1 MDNFED
7 RIGQLEAIIRSHGVQ
22 PTQEFQNEIPG
33 NNTAAISTLSDET
46 FDLPENWDEDH
57 NALSWNPVTDKT
69 ILESNPLG
77 PPQNSLLASSPLEA
91 IFTIP
96 RIYGEPSVLSAIN
109 GTNYQDHWKCPNA
122 VLNNSNWPSIE
133 DIALRCERE
142 LPSAHEASLMLQEYL
157 MDYNSVIPLF
167 DRQTIALHF
176 QDCYSG
182 SSDVKGVS
190 WGAVYVVLG
199 IAHQLRAMSP
209 LAKED
214 DNVRAIKYLDRCM
227 RRIPELLM
235 DTPSLALV
243 QCLLGVA
250 LLVRGTP
257 RAQSAALFVSI
268 AMRLAQDMGYN
279 EKRAHDGDSAF
290 QAEQENFVFW
300 IAFFLDADLSLRSN
314 RLPTQSYEH
323 IDVNLPEDDNPGG
336 AGILRAEVGG
346 LRANILRIRAQMGL
360 IQAEIMEELF
370 SVKARRRP
378 VTELTSMADKITLR
392 LDQWRDNWLFQVR
405 PNDLM
410 RMLQRSEMVH
420 ILVLEAAYFTTTCAL
435 QSEIIQTGQRTD
447 CSILMSDLL
456 AQADAAK
463 EPPCYPHARRFLELV
478 AVCPSGH
485 MSCTWM
491 VFDAIVISSCVLL
504 KRASTHPHEELS
516 ADDVRQTEFPLR
528 IVTMLAAKT
537 GSPDLLKIQVNC
549 QVLLERANQ
558 ALGRR

>member
-7 RIGQLEAIIRSHGVQ
+7 RIEQLEAIIRSHG
-22 PTQEFQNEIPG
+22 TQSSQELQG
-33 NNTAAISTLSDET
+33 GTAANNVASNTLSDEA
-46 FDLPENWDEDH
+46 FNPPESWDEEH
-57 NALSWNPVTDKT
+57 GASSWIPVTDRT
-69 ILESNPLG
+69 TLEPAQLRPLQNP
-77 PPQNSLLASSPLEA
+77 LLASSPLEA
-91 IFTIP
+91 IFTLP
-96 RIYGEPSVLSAIN
+96 QIYGEPSVLSAIN
-109 GTNYQDHWKCPNA
+109 GTNYQDHWKCPNS
-122 VLNNSNWPSIE
+122 VLHNNNWPSIE
-133 DIALRCERE
+133 EIALRCESE
-142 LPSAHEASLMLQEYL
+142 LPSPHEASLMLQEYL

-167 DRQTIALHF
+167 DGRAIALHF
-176 QDCYSG
+176 QNCYSG
-182 SSDVKGVS
+182 RPDVKGVS

-235 DTPSLALV
+235 DTPSLALI

-250 LLVRGTP
+250 LLIKGTP

-268 AMRLAQDMGYN
+268 AMRLAQDMGYH
-279 EKRAHDGDSAF
+279 EKRTHDGDGAF
-290 QAEQENFVFW
+290 EAEQENFVFW

-323 IDVNLPEDDNPGG
+323 IDVNLPDEDNSRN
-336 AGILRAEVGG
+336 AGIVHAEVGS
-346 LRANILRIRAQMGL
+346 LQANILRLRAQMGL
-360 IQAEIMEELF
+360 VQAEIMEELF
-370 SVKARRRP
+370 SVKARRRA
-378 VTELTSMADKITLR
+378 VTELTSIADKITLR

-447 CSILMSDLL
+447 CSIFLSEALT
-456 AQADAAK
+456 QPHSVR

-485 MSCTWM
+485 ISCTW
-491 VFDAIVISSCVLL
+491 
-504 KRASTHPHEELS
+504 
-516 ADDVRQTEFPLR
+516 
-528 IVTMLAAKT
+528 
-537 GSPDLLKIQVNC
+537 
-549 QVLLERANQ
+549 
-558 ALGRR
+558 